1 MILEVSLGLIITVQK
16 PLDDILRMLEGY
28 DKIVIVGC
36 NTCSALCQ
44 TGGEE
49 EIKEMVENLKDKKNI
64 LGTLAVESPCDTR
77 ISKRDLRT
85 LEKQIGEADAILSM
99 NCGVGVQSIADLT
112 GKVVVPALDTKF
124 LGMVERLG
132 RFYERCRMC
141 GSCTLF
147 DTGGIC
153 AISRC
158 PKQLLNGPCETM
170 AEGKCEVGER
180 KNDCVWALIWDRLKQ
195 LGRLDSFGKYQPARD
210 GSLKATLGEVVW
222 TE

>member
-1 MILEVSLGLIITVQK
+1 MIFSLIITEQK
-16 PLDDILRMLEGY
+16 PLEDIEKMLEGSN
-28 DKIVIVGC
+28 KIVIVGC

-49 EIKEMVENLKDKKNI
+49 QIKEMVEKLKDKKQI
-64 LGTLAVESPCDTR
+64 LATIAVETPCDMR

-85 LEKQIGEADAILSM
+85 VKKQIEEADAILAM
-99 NCGVGVQSIADLT
+99 TCGVGVQSIADLT
-112 GKVVVPALDTKF
+112 EKPVIPSLDTKF

-141 GSCTLF
+141 GSCNLF

-158 PKQLLNGPCETM
+158 PKGLVNGPCETV
-170 AEGKCEVGER
+170 ADGKCEVGGF
-180 KNDCVWALIWDRLKQ
+180 KNDCVWVQIIDRVKQ
-195 LGRLDSFGKYQPARD
+195 FGKLDNLMKYQPERD
-210 GSLKATLGEVVW
+210 GSIKATLGEVVW
-222 TE
+222 TD

>member
-1 MILEVSLGLIITVQK
+1 MGLIITVQK
-16 PLDDILRMLEGY
+16 PLEEIMKMLEDL

-49 EIKEMVENLKDKKNI
+49 EIKEIVEKLKGEKRI
-64 LGTLAVESPCDTR
+64 LGTIAVETPCDVR
-77 ISKRDLRT
+77 ISKRDLRA
-85 LEKQIGEADAILSM
+85 LKKPIEEADAILAM
-99 NCGVGVQSIADLT
+99 TCGVGVQCIADLT
-112 GKVVVPALDTKF
+112 QKNVVPALDTKF
-124 LGMVERLG
+124 LGMVERVG
-132 RFYERCRMC
+132 RFYERCKMC

-158 PKQLLNGPCETM
+158 PKGLLNGPCETM
-170 AEGKCEVGER
+170 SDGKCEVGGW
-180 KNDCVWALIWDRLKQ
+180 KNDCVWALIWDRLNQ
-195 LGRLDSFGKYQPARD
+195 LGRVDSFKKYQPETD
-210 GSLKATLGEVVW
+210 GSLKATLGELVW

>member
-1 MILEVSLGLIITVQK
+1 MIITEQK
-16 PLDDILRMLEGY
+16 SLEDIVKMLEGY

-49 EIKEMVENLKDKKNI
+49 EIKEMVERLKDKKQI
-64 LGTLAVESPCDTR
+64 LATVAVESPCDLR

-85 LEKQIGEADAILSM
+85 VQKQIEEADAILAM
-99 NCGVGVQSIADLT
+99 TCGVGVQSIADLT
-112 GKVVVPALDTKF
+112 RKTVVPALDTKF

-158 PKQLLNGPCETM
+158 PKELLNGPCEM
-170 AEGKCEVGER
+170 VSDGKCEVGGW
-180 KNDCVWALIWDRLKQ
+180 KNDCVWVQICDRMKQ
-195 LGRLDSFGKYQPARD
+195 LGRLEDLKKYQPERD
-210 GSLKATLGEVVW
+210 GSLRATLGEVVW
-222 TE
+222 TD

>member
-1 MILEVSLGLIITVQK
+1 MIITEQK
-16 PLDDILRMLEGY
+16 PMEDIEKMLGGSN
-28 DKIVIVGC
+28 KIVIVGC

-49 EIKEMVENLKDKKNI
+49 QIKEMVERLKDKKQI
-64 LGTLAVESPCDTR
+64 LATIAVETPCDMR
-77 ISKRDLRT
+77 ISKRDLRAVN
-85 LEKQIGEADAILSM
+85 KQIEQSDAILAM
-99 NCGVGVQSIADLT
+99 TCGVGVQSIADLT
-112 GKVVVPALDTKF
+112 KKPVVPSLDTKF

-170 AEGKCEVGER
+170 ADGKCEVGDR
-180 KNDCVWALIWDRLKQ
+180 KNDCVWTLIWDRLKQ
-195 LGRLDSFGKYQPARD
+195 IGRLDSFGKYQPARD
-210 GSLKATLGEVVW
+210 GSLKASLGEVVW